1 MDRKEGRK
9 TRKARRGRQEG
20 SIFERADGRWS
31 AEISLGYDG
40 GGKRVR
46 KTVYGAN
53 KGEVA
58 EKLRKLQADHD
69 VGRLVETE
77 QLTVGEYLARW
88 LLSAKDKTGEA
99 TFARYEQLTKQYLI
113 PAIGRLKLTKL
124 RPLHVE
130 TAYTT
135 LSRETPDGR
144 VVATAN
150 TRKAAGVVLGIALR
164 NAVRLKL
171 IPSNPAADVSKPRSA
186 FREMVFM
193 TPAQAR
199 RFLEAA
205 QKSRNH
211 ALYALA
217 IGSGARQGELLA
229 LSWADLDLDRGVM
242 EVRRSVSQVKKEFII
257 KEPKSRSSRRTVT
270 LPAFVVNALR
280 DHRQAALKAGLITAP
295 VFSTKNK
302 TYLQKSN
309 VLREFKS
316 LVKKA
321 NSAAREKA
329 PEANGEPD
337 LLPDGL
343 RFHDLRHTHAS
354 CLIGAGHSIKAVSR
368 RLGHADITIT
378 LKGYAHLMPDD
389 DVKLA
394 SGAGVLFG

>member
-1 MDRKEGRK
+1 MSRD
-9 TRKARRGRQEG
+9 T
-20 SIFERADGRWS
+20 ADG
-31 AEISLGYDG
+31 
-40 GGKRVR
+40 K
-46 KTVYGAN
+46 
-53 KGEVA
+53 
-58 EKLRKLQADHD
+58 
-69 VGRLVETE
+69 
-77 QLTVGEYLARW
+77 
-88 LLSAKDKTGEA
+88 
-99 TFARYEQLTKQYLI
+99 
-113 PAIGRLKLTKL
+113 
-124 RPLHVE
+124 
-130 TAYTT
+130 
-135 LSRETPDGR
+135 

-171 IPSNPAADVSKPRSA
+171 IASNPAADVRKPRSA

-193 TPAQAR
+193 TAPQAR
-199 RFLEAA
+199 RFLEVA
-205 QKSRNH
+205 KGSRN
-211 ALYALA
+211 YALFA
-217 IGSGARQGELLA
+217 LAVGSGARQGELLG

-242 EVRRSVSQVKKEFII
+242 EVRRSLSQVKKEFII

-316 LVKKA
+316 LVTKANADATKKA
-321 NSAAREKA
+321 TGTNA
-329 PEANGEPD
+329 EPD
-337 LLPDGL
+337 LMPDGL

-378 LKGYAHLMPDD
+378 LKVYAHLMPDD

-394 SGAGVLFG
+394 SGAGLLFG